1 MASEE
6 LLGRLLV
13 PRGGTARLHYEPV
26 HLSLAPTEE
35 GGEQVL
41 VELILIAVVAED
53 RLLVAVPDSAWGRTI
68 AERIMPRGSLQQA
81 IRVEVKVTLSSNPE
95 EELPDEKMNL
105 WVGLLEKKIVK
116 KLGMGVVISPTASIF
131 VERDDGSFISPYGP
145 ALADVAE
152 DHFAFQSAQSAPEG
166 PVGEAVEAR
175 FQKLEKMLEGLQDT
189 VEKAVGRPAPRKE
202 PAAKLIEAAAKPA
215 TRRSTPIRGAAGD
228 VEHLDP
234 AVVSSALQ
242 AGIPQEQLGQLGKM
256 LKKDNR
262 MQDAEARKV
271 TRKKASVLSES
282 EEEEEEEY
290 IEEAEPEEQ
299 AEGNPAPLVE
309 KAVLQLTKIVGSL
322 AKKKKGSKDL
332 DLCLDAAQEGGAVE
346 SSSSQSSS
354 RSKAAAYKRLR
365 GALTEHPGLLC
376 QAIEDAMEED
386 FAQLRAAPGS
396 AALPI
401 STRGWIEH
409 RSRLQYYQNTIRFAW
424 ILGGIHDALRQNR
437 LEEAKA
443 RTLLAITGLDQASLD
458 GGSWALSQEILLE
471 APPPFSSF
479 AGKKLPEAWEQATS
493 KLLDDRWAEVLM
505 WRLRD
510 RDQFVEARKRLQ
522 SGRVSNPPP
531 VRDPQNPG
539 DRDPKPKKT
548 PKPKGGKGGGKSSEE
563 DPRPVAN

>member
-1 MASEE
+1 MGPDHCRAHHAPWFPSAS
-6 LLGRLLV
+6 
-13 PRGGTARLHYEPV
+13 HQ
-26 HLSLAPTEE
+26 S
-35 GGEQVL
+35 GGESHFVFKSGGG
-41 VELILIAVVAED
+41 APGRED
-53 RLLVAVPDSAWGRTI
+53 ESVGWFAGEEDCQEAWNGSCNFPDGFYLCGEGRW
-68 AERIMPRGSLQQA
+68 EFHQSLWPSFSRCSGGSLCFPVSA
-81 IRVEVKVTLSSNPE
+81 ECSGGCCWGSCGGE
-95 EELPDEKMNL
+95 
-105 WVGLLEKKIVK
+105 
-116 KLGMGVVISPTASIF
+116 IS
-131 VERDDGSFISPYGP
+131 E
-145 ALADVAE
+145 
-152 DHFAFQSAQSAPEG
+152 
-166 PVGEAVEAR
+166 VGE
-175 FQKLEKMLEGLQDT
+175 
-189 VEKAVGRPAPRKE
+189 
-202 PAAKLIEAAAKPA
+202 
-215 TRRSTPIRGAAGD
+215 
-228 VEHLDP
+228 
-234 AVVSSALQ
+234 
-242 AGIPQEQLGQLGKM
+242 
-256 LKKDNR
+256 
-262 MQDAEARKV
+262 DAEARKV

-299 AEGNPAPLVE
+299 AEGSPAPLVE

-365 GALTEHPGLLC
+365 GALTEQPGLLC